1 MGSVVMEPEDIATYA
16 GESTA
21 LKNFTTICTSVG
33 RITSDGVFFRDNPLH
48 YSVPLLLLQLSLC
61 SAIILL
67 FVKAF
72 KPLGQPILLSQI
84 LSGLLLGPSILGRFK
99 KFTGTL
105 FPLRSFVVL
114 DTLSTFGYIFYFFLI
129 GAQVDP
135 FLVKK
140 VGKRSFLVGVS
151 AVIVA
156 MILSLSCTFLIS
168 NIVKVD
174 ERIAKTLPVVAL
186 TESVLS
192 FPVVVQYLSELSIIN
207 SEFGRVA
214 MSSAIVSNLL
224 GFLLV
229 TPTII
234 LHETPAGKQEWV
246 STLSNGALLAA
257 VVVFVIRPLILWIV
271 KRSPEG
277 QPLNEELI
285 YSVFV
290 LVLLM
295 GFISQAAGLHI
306 YYGPLVLG
314 IALPPGPPL
323 ASSLIEKL
331 DYITHWLFMPLYFIK
346 NGLVINIFAVGSK
359 NYMVLQLII
368 GVAFFGR
375 FLGAFL
381 ASLFTNLPIKDAAAL
396 GLVMTAQGLIELGMF
411 KMMRKAKAIGSE
423 AFVVMCASMLIVTAA
438 VTPLIR
444 LLYDPSHRF
453 QVYKR
458 RSVMHLRL
466 DAELRVLVCVHD
478 QDNVPTT
485 INVLEAINSSK
496 RSPMSVSVLH
506 LVELAGRATPLF
518 ITHKKTKKSSSNSSH
533 SEPIIKAFRHYE
545 ESNNGLVSLHPFT
558 LISSYSTMHDDV
570 CEVALDMKTNLVVIP
585 FHKKYFNHGDLMSA
599 KKNIRTL
606 NKDVLEKAP
615 CSVAILVD
623 KGLLTSS
630 RPVLNSWSA
639 FRVAVLFLGGRD
651 DREAL
656 AIGMRAATHENVHLT
671 MFRLVEN
678 GNVSSD
684 DLMDKKLDNA
694 MLSEFRDSVT
704 GNHKVK
710 YIEEVVMDG
719 SGTIAVVRSMEEA
732 FELII
737 VGHRHDEHSQLMMG
751 LLDWNETS
759 ELGTIGDILAS
770 SDFRGHSTV
779 LVIQQQFQVTPN
791 SKDQTPN
798 ATQKHFDTRGDATS
812 EEADDVPIQNAHFY
826 HAK

>member
-16 GESTA
+16 GASTA

-33 RITSDGVFFRDNPLH
+33 RITSDGIFYRDNPLH
-48 YSVPLLLLQLSLC
+48 YSVPLLLLQLSIGC
-61 SAIILL
+61 AIILL
-67 FVKAF
+67 FAKAF

-84 LSGLLLGPSILGRFK
+84 LSGLLLGPSVLGHIK
-99 KFTGTL
+99 EFTGTL

-114 DTLSTFGYIFYFFLI
+114 DTFSTFGYMFYFFLI

-140 VGKRSFLVGVS
+140 VGKRSFLVGIS

-156 MILSLSCTFLIS
+156 LILAMSCALLIT
-168 NIVKVD
+168 NLVHVEEK
-174 ERIAKTLPVVAL
+174 IATTLPVVAL

-192 FPVVVQYLSELSIIN
+192 FPMVVQYLSELNIIN

-234 LHETPAGKQEWV
+234 MHESPAGKQAWA

-257 VVVFVIRPLILWIV
+257 VVVFLIRPVIMWVV
-271 KRSPEG
+271 KRSPQG
-277 QPLNEELI
+277 QPLDEELI
-285 YSVFV
+285 YSIFV

-331 DYITHWLFMPLYFIK
+331 DYITHWLFMPLFFIK
-346 NGLVINIFAVGSK
+346 NGLVINVFAVGST
-359 NYMVLQLII
+359 NYMALQLVIA
-368 GVAFFGR
+368 VAFFGR
-375 FLGAFL
+375 FLGGFL
-381 ASLFTNLPIKDAAAL
+381 ASLLTKLPTRDAAAL
-396 GLVMTAQGLIELGMF
+396 GLVMTAQGVIELGMF
-411 KMMRKAKAIGSE
+411 KMMKKAKAVGSE
-423 AFVVMCASMLIVTAA
+423 AFVVMCASMLIVTAV
-438 VTPLIR
+438 VTPLIK

-458 RSVMHLRL
+458 RSVMHLRVE
-466 DAELRVLVCVHD
+466 AELRVLMCVHD
-478 QDNVPTT
+478 QDNVPAA
-485 INVLEAINSSK
+485 INVLEAINSPK
-496 RSPMSVSVLH
+496 RSAMSVSLVH
-506 LVELAGRATPLF
+506 LLELAGRATPLF
-518 ITHKKTKKSSSNSSH
+518 ITHKKHKKSSSNSSH
-533 SEPIIKAFRHYE
+533 SEAIIKAFTQYE
-545 ESNNGLVSLHPFT
+545 ESNHGQISLHPFT
-558 LISSYSTMHDDV
+558 MISSYSTMPDDI
-570 CEVALDMKTNLVVIP
+570 CELALDTKTNLVIIP
-585 FHKKYFNHGDLMSA
+585 FHKKYFNHGDFMSS
-599 KKNIRTL
+599 KKNIKTL
-606 NKDVLEKAP
+606 NNNLLEKAP

-623 KGLLTSS
+623 KGLLSSS

-639 FRVAVLFLGGRD
+639 FRVAVLFFGGCD

-656 AIGMRAATHENVHLT
+656 AIAMRAAAHENVHLT
-671 MFRLVEN
+671 MIRLVEN

-684 DLMDKKLDNA
+684 NLMDKKLDNA
-694 MLSEFRDSVT
+694 MLSEFRDNVK
-704 GNHKVK
+704 GNQKVK

-751 LLDWNETS
+751 LTDWTESS
-759 ELGTIGDILAS
+759 ELGTVGDILAS

-779 LVIQQQFQVTPN
+779 LVVQQHFHITGN
-791 SKDQTPN
+791 SKEPTETPEPYFN
-798 ATQKHFDTRGDATS
+798 NTRGDATS
-812 EEADDVPIQNAHFY
+812 EEAEDVPIQ
-826 HAK
+826 K